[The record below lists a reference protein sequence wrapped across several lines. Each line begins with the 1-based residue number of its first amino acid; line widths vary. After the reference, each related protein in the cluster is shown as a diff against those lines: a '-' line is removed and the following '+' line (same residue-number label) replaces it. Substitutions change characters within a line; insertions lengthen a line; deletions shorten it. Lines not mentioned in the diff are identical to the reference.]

1 MCLSF
6 SSVSPSVFMS
16 EAESQSCDSKPGSCC
31 LCRCDEDP
39 DPEVQ
44 VSSAYLLKWI
54 CEFFF
59 WQAPVQDS
67 FQRWFITKTQCWFIS
82 IISLRKQI
90 MSYFFKGIL
99 SFIFNSLWLEQPWG
113 ECGCFTFI
121 VYCIIYIIGTL
132 PVCYHSYCDGA
143 TGNT

>member
-1 MCLSF
+1 MLLTFCKMKSVWMCFNSEITANMFSVRHCNICSGTFILTSAQKGMCLSF
-6 SSVSPSVFMS
+6 SSVNPSAFMS

-54 CEFFF
+54 CEFFL

-67 FQRWFITKTQCWFIS
+67 FQRWFITKTVLIHFH
-82 IISLRKQI
+82 
-90 MSYFFKGIL
+90 YFPQETNNELLF
-99 SFIFNSLWLEQPWG
+99 
-113 ECGCFTFI
+113 
-121 VYCIIYIIGTL
+121 
-132 PVCYHSYCDGA
+132 
-143 TGNT
+143 